1 MSYSVCR
8 HVLHVSLVPR
18 LFSVRESLG
27 TRVPTLVMLHLAKV
41 YHCSCLVYLLCCRT
55 PKRLQPSSVADDKV
69 LALTHEVA
77 VGKRKS
83 RMKKVR
89 VKE

>member
-1 MSYSVCR
+1 MC
-8 HVLHVSLVPR
+8 
-18 LFSVRESLG
+18 F
-27 TRVPTLVMLHLAKV
+27 
-41 YHCSCLVYLLCCRT
+41 CLVHLLCCRT

-89 VKE
+89 VKEW